1 MIIILKVILKK
12 KKSETGFDWCNLLI
26 WLAGFIL
33 YRVLM
38 NIDML
43 LGNTLPDMVLT
54 ILLCMIVAAVR
65 GRKKA

>member
-1 MIIILKVILKK
+1 
-12 KKSETGFDWCNLLI
+12 
-26 WLAGFIL
+26 
-33 YRVLM
+33 M